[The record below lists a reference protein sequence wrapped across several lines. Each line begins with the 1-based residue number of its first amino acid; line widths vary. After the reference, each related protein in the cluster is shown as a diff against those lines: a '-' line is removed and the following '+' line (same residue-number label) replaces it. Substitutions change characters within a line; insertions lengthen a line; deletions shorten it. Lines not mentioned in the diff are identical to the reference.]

1 MANITRLP
9 SGSYRARVHLG
20 GGKYKS
26 ITGKDKK
33 DVQLRAAQLEA
44 EIESQNADD
53 DIYSGMT
60 VAEAMEKYVEA
71 KKNVLS
77 PKTYREYTQT
87 RKNSLTM
94 LHSIPINELTQ
105 EQIQQ
110 AVNIAAADHAPKT
123 VRNMYGLLSV
133 YRRTFGHLEQ
143 VQFLLPAPQTEPKV
157 TRHYGSV
164 FLSYHNC
171 T

>member
-9 SGSYRARVHLG
+9 SGSYRARVHIG

-33 DVQLRAAQLEA
+33 ALQLRAAQLEA

-94 LHSIPINELTQ
+94 
-105 EQIQQ
+105 
-110 AVNIAAADHAPKT
+110 
-123 VRNMYGLLSV
+123 
-133 YRRTFGHLEQ
+133 
-143 VQFLLPAPQTEPKV
+143 
-157 TRHYGSV
+157 
-164 FLSYHNC
+164 
-171 T
+171 

>member
-71 KKNVLS
+71 KKNVLL

-94 LHSIPINELTQ
+94 
-105 EQIQQ
+105 
-110 AVNIAAADHAPKT
+110 
-123 VRNMYGLLSV
+123 
-133 YRRTFGHLEQ
+133 
-143 VQFLLPAPQTEPKV
+143 
-157 TRHYGSV
+157 
-164 FLSYHNC
+164 
-171 T
+171 